1 MTKILLIDDDQAMR
15 ETLADC
21 LDSAGHNVSQAKNGK
36 KALQLLEKT
45 TYDLIITDVFMPE
58 LDGIELIRILGE
70 RDDQPPIITISGG
83 GGILPPGW
91 STKLTDVYNVA
102 SSMTKPIDMDFF
114 LGKVEQTLL
123 V

>member
-1 MTKILLIDDDQAMR
+1 MNQILLIDDDEAMR

-21 LDSAGHNVSQAKNGK
+21 LDSAGHTVSQAENGK

-58 LDGIELIRILGE
+58 LDGIELIQILGE